1 MRISVGAS
9 HIPAGSD
16 QIQPVTPRGRYFVD
30 HFLIVFSTRFW
41 NHFGA
46 LWGAIWDPFWKHF
59 CINVRLIF
67 GLRLWTVV
75 LSVLG
80 SFWEPF
86 GIIVGGH
93 FGYMFALGKKGP
105 TLRKCCK

>member
-1 MRISVGAS
+1 MAPVFLRPDLAS
-9 HIPAGSD
+9 DP
-16 QIQPVTPRGRYFVD
+16 QGRYFLD
-30 HFLIVFSTRFW
+30 HFLIVFSMRFL

-46 LWGAIWDPFWKHF
+46 LWGAIWDQFWKHF
-59 CINVRLIF
+59 CINVRLIV
-67 GLRLWTVV
+67 GLRFWTVV

-93 FGYMFALGKKGP
+93 FGYIFALCKKGP